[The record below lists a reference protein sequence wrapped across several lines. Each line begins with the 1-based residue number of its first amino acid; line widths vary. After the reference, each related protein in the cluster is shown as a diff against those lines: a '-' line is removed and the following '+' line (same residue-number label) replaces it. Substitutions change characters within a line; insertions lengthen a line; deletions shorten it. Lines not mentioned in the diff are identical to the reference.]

1 MTKLTKQNS
10 KNERMSEQVGT
21 RDERLCCG
29 NISQNLGET
38 FRTVT
43 TAISTIPQTNVDC
56 DQDRSQFKIV
66 RLSPPPVIFSQ
77 HQDQSL
83 VCMQV
88 NSHSITMDPN
98 LHLIHYI
105 KMK

>member
-1 MTKLTKQNS
+1 MKQKKMTKLTKQNG

-66 RLSPPPVIFSQ
+66 RLSPPQ
-77 HQDQSL
+77 
-83 VCMQV
+83 
-88 NSHSITMDPN
+88 
-98 LHLIHYI
+98 
-105 KMK
+105 